1 MLSKLRISLSIF
13 GCIIVIQS
21 AFAQV
26 NPTSGTDRL
35 KSIEQRKLLES
46 KSVLKD
52 IKFRNIGPSVMS
64 GRVVDLD
71 VNPDDPTEFY
81 VAYATGGL
89 WHTTNNG
96 QSFTPIMDSL
106 DLLFIGD
113 IAVNWTSTKRTIWVG
128 TGEENSSRSTYAG
141 LGIYKTTDNGK
152 HWEYLGLPESHHIG
166 KIQLHPTNPDIVWV
180 AVLGHLYSA
189 NKERGIY
196 KSTDGGHHWKQT
208 LFIDDN
214 TSAVDLDINPTNPNE
229 LYAAMWYRTR
239 RAWNFVESGATSGIY
254 KSTDGGENWNLI
266 TGPGSGFMSGTKTGR
281 IGIAVYPKIPNII
294 YAVVDN
300 NTPLKETEKTSDTLY
315 KTSDFKGI
323 SKEQFAALNNNK
335 LDTFLKKSFVLRK
348 YNAKMI
354 KEMVATDKIKATAL
368 YDYFDTDDGF
378 QNNGIAGCEVY
389 RSDNGGKSWVKTNK
403 SPIGIFFT
411 YGYYFGKIYVSP
423 VNENKVIITGVPLQ
437 LSNDGGKTWKNID
450 KGNVHSDHHAVWINP
465 KRDAHIINGNDGGVN
480 ITYDDGENWFFANTP
495 AVAQAYQVT
504 TDDEKPYNVYAGF
517 QDNGLWY
524 GPSTYR
530 ANIRWQSTGS
540 YPYKGLGGGDGMQT
554 QVDTR
559 DNTTVYVGSQ
569 FGAYQRMNKIT
580 RGDRKSVKPSHELG
594 ELPLRFNWQT
604 PIVLSRH
611 NQDVFYIGANRLYRS
626 LNRGD
631 SLTGVS
637 ADLTNGKVS
646 GNVPYGTITTLSE
659 SPFRFGM
666 LYAGTDDGNVQLTKD
681 GGYTWTK
688 INVRIEV
695 PSQKRKPPVNIVP
708 SGLWVSRVV
717 ASQYK
722 EGRVYV
728 TLNGYRSDNFDAYLY
743 VSEDYGATWKQ
754 LGKDLPTEPLN
765 VVRED
770 PKDEDIL
777 YVGSDG
783 GLYVS
788 FDRGNSFML
797 WNAGMPRSVPIHDI
811 AIQQRENDI
820 ILGTH
825 GRSLYLCNLSDV
837 QGLKKDP
844 DWLKKKPKEKA
855 TPPSFR
861 GFDEATPEKD

>member
-1 MLSKLRISLSIF
+1 
-13 GCIIVIQS
+13 
-21 AFAQV
+21 
-26 NPTSGTDRL
+26 
-35 KSIEQRKLLES
+35 
-46 KSVLKD
+46 
-52 IKFRNIGPSVMS
+52 
-64 GRVVDLD
+64 
-71 VNPDDPTEFY
+71 
-81 VAYATGGL
+81 
-89 WHTTNNG
+89 
-96 QSFTPIMDSL
+96 
-106 DLLFIGD
+106 
-113 IAVNWTSTKRTIWVG
+113 
-128 TGEENSSRSTYAG
+128 
-141 LGIYKTTDNGK
+141 
-152 HWEYLGLPESHHIG
+152 
-166 KIQLHPTNPDIVWV
+166 
-180 AVLGHLYSA
+180 
-189 NKERGIY
+189 
-196 KSTDGGHHWKQT
+196 
-208 LFIDDN
+208 
-214 TSAVDLDINPTNPNE
+214 
-229 LYAAMWYRTR
+229 
-239 RAWNFVESGATSGIY
+239 
-254 KSTDGGENWNLI
+254 
-266 TGPGSGFMSGTKTGR
+266 
-281 IGIAVYPKIPNII
+281 
-294 YAVVDN
+294 
-300 NTPLKETEKTSDTLY
+300 
-315 KTSDFKGI
+315 
-323 SKEQFAALNNNK
+323 
-335 LDTFLKKSFVLRK
+335 
-348 YNAKMI
+348 
-354 KEMVATDKIKATAL
+354 
-368 YDYFDTDDGF
+368 
-378 QNNGIAGCEVY
+378 
-389 RSDNGGKSWVKTNK
+389 
-403 SPIGIFFT
+403 
-411 YGYYFGKIYVSP
+411 
-423 VNENKVIITGVPLQ
+423 
-437 LSNDGGKTWKNID
+437 
-450 KGNVHSDHHAVWINP
+450 
-465 KRDAHIINGNDGGVN
+465 
-480 ITYDDGENWFFANTP
+480 
-495 AVAQAYQVT
+495 
-504 TDDEKPYNVYAGF
+504 
-517 QDNGLWY
+517 
-524 GPSTYR
+524 
-530 ANIRWQSTGS
+530 
-540 YPYKGLGGGDGMQT
+540 MQT

-844 DWLKKKPKEKA
+844 YWLKKKPKEKA